1 MVSVAGCVTRSAT
14 ILSRVCEDNGDFIVA
29 WTEITRA
36 KYRRDGLRYASDTTD
51 AEWAVLEP
59 HMPPPAACGR
69 RRATNM
75 REVVNAIFY
84 IAQSGCQWRMLPRDF
99 PPFTTVQR
107 YYYAWRAEGQWQT
120 INHALL
126 MAARETE
133 GREASP
139 SAGIID
145 SQSVKTTEAGGP
157 HGYDAGKKVNGR
169 KRHIVTDT
177 IGLLVGAVV
186 HPADVQDRDGAPLV
200 LKSLSSAFPWLRHV
214 FADGAYA
221 GDKLQAELAKLG
233 KWTIEI
239 VKRSDAAK
247 GFVLLPR
254 RWVVERSIAWLNRN
268 RRLAKDFEATI
279 ESATTWLYIAS
290 VKLMA
295 RRLAVA

>member
-1 MVSVAGCVTRSAT
+1 M
-14 ILSRVCEDNGDFIVA
+14 A

-51 AEWAVLEP
+51 AEWAALEP

-69 RRATNM
+69 RRTTSM
-75 REVVNAIFY
+75 RDVVNAIFY

-107 YYYAWRAEGQWQT
+107 YFYAWRAEGRWEI

-126 MAARETE
+126 MAAREIE

-139 SAGIID
+139 SAGVID

-157 HGYDAGKKVNGR
+157 RGYDAGKKVKGR
-169 KRHIVTDT
+169 KRHILTDT
-177 IGLLVGAVV
+177 IGLLVGAIV
-186 HPADVQDRDGAPLV
+186 HPADVQDRDGAPL
-200 LKSLSSAFPWLRHV
+200 LLGSPSNAFPWLRHV
-214 FADGAYA
+214 FADGGYA
-221 GDKLQAELAKLG
+221 GAKLRNELAKLG
-233 KWTIEI
+233 EWTVEI
-239 VKRSDAAK
+239 VKRSEAAK

-254 RWVVERSIAWLNRN
+254 RWVVERSFAWLNRN
-268 RRLAKDFEATI
+268 RRLAKDFEETI

-295 RRLAVA
+295 RRLAAA